1 MESFYGEVLR
11 LQKLKTVEATAYRY
25 DRRRSGVQMMVFAS
39 YFLMLFLNRRAAGS
53 TSRDVKDNSKKLKSL
68 QETILKMNE
77 KNYKLQSENKSLKT
91 DLDKL
96 MEKSDRIKTDQAKY
110 GDMNTR
116 ELRAT
121 VSKLEKVGGSH
132 TSRLCCLWEKLM
144 F

>member
-25 DRRRSGVQMMVFAS
+25 DRRRNSHDNKWYLLHIFIVV
-39 YFLMLFLNRRAAGS
+39 LNRRAAGS

-121 VSKLEKVGGSH
+121 VSKLEKVGGIH
-132 TSRLCCLWEKLM
+132 TSKLCCS
-144 F
+144 